1 MHAVGASADD
11 DRPTVGLLPWG
22 DLFEDWL
29 DPLGID
35 LDDFRESFS
44 GSWMFGWVE
53 ALKTAGVRTTI
64 IGVTARVERPVS
76 FQHAPTG
83 ARVHLMPPTRLSRR
97 TGRLSTPP
105 IRLARVL
112 RQERCAAV
120 VCQEYETPRFDVA
133 AVLGRLQRR
142 PTFATFQGGDYQVNR
157 VERFVRPLTMRAA
170 TGFVVP
176 TRSEAL
182 RVRDSYG
189 IADARLARIFNPI
202 DASFWRAEDRGA
214 ARAALNLPAAAN
226 VVAWHG
232 QFHPRKGVDLLL
244 RAWSTVRAA
253 RPERDLR
260 LVLVGAG
267 EQSGSELVAASGAEG
282 VELIEEWVLDRARI
296 RQVLSAADVYAFPSR
311 LEGFPVA
318 PIEAMACGLSV
329 VATAAQGVRDIFADG
344 EQDGG
349 IVVERDDVDALAAGL
364 GTLLDDEPRR
374 LAMGRQ
380 GRRRV
385 EESFALEPV
394 GNALR
399 AFLLN
404 PTTVRRAV
412 KTN

>member
-1 MHAVGASADD
+1 MHAVGASAGD

-35 LDDFRESFS
+35 LDNFRDSFS

-53 ALKTAGVRTTI
+53 ALKAAGVRTTI
-64 IGVTARVERPVS
+64 IAVTARVERPVS
-76 FQHAPTG
+76 FEHAPTG
-83 ARVHLMPPTRLSRR
+83 ASVYLLPPTRLSRR

-105 IRLARVL
+105 VRLARVL
-112 RQERCAAV
+112 REERCAAV

-133 AVLGRLQRR
+133 ALLGRLQHR
-142 PTFATFQGGDYQVNR
+142 PTFATFQGGDYQVSR
-157 VERFVRPLTMRAA
+157 LERFARPLTMRAA

-176 TRSEAL
+176 TRSEAV
-182 RVRDSYG
+182 RVRDRYG
-189 IADARLARIFNPI
+189 VPDRRLARIFNPI

-214 ARAALNLPAAAN
+214 AREALNLPAAAN

-296 RQVLSAADVYAFPSR
+296 RRILSAADIYAFPSR

-318 PIEAMACGLSV
+318 PIEAMACGLPV
-329 VATAAQGVRDIFADG
+329 VAANAPGISDIF
-344 EQDGG
+344 DGG
-349 IVVERDDVDALAAGL
+349 EASGGLVVPLGDVAAFSLALERVLDNETFACEL
-364 GTLLDDEPRR
+364 GKR
-374 LAMGRQ
+374 A
-380 GRRRV
+380 RRRV
-385 EESFALEPV
+385 DERFSLAAV
-394 GNALR
+394 GEQLR
-399 AFLLN
+399 SFLLQ
-404 PTTVRRAV
+404 RGAAID
-412 KTN
+412 